1 MASIMPITSAR
12 LMSVIGRPPHR
23 LTSSRRSSRPTSWPV
38 RFPGQVLGSE
48 FLDHMADGDRLALRL
63 GGLQGAGAL
72 TRMNASG
79 KVFQCHTGLLAGRR
93 QAQ

>member
-1 MASIMPITSAR
+1 MAGA
-12 LMSVIGRPPHR
+12 L
-23 LTSSRRSSRPTSWPV
+23 
-38 RFPGQVLGSE
+38 PGQVPGSE

-79 KVFQCHTGLLAGRR
+79 KVCQCRTGLLAGRR